1 MGQAVGLVADNP
13 ILEDAAKGWERYMD
27 FRKSI
32 SHVTGISSTRS
43 LAQGLIVTATLLA
56 GTFDFAYA
64 QDDSIYGTVKVTFQP
79 VQSLGETWGCTFVYS
94 AVYPDN
100 VYLKGTPV
108 AIDGNISIFQFGAKL
123 GLQLKIGVKKL
134 AGIGSIKPPNFAYLK
149 SDNYSTAKAQQVIRD
164 GDAGHRLFDYSLY
177 ESPVVGVYN
186 EMLESGKVVI
196 AFNRKKDGM
205 DVLVPVDLRV
215 MDSEVLKKKKVNR
228 KISEK
233 SLQDFAECAAKLS
246 YQAEQVKSGK

>member
-1 MGQAVGLVADNP
+1 MN
-13 ILEDAAKGWERYMD
+13 

-32 SHVTGISSTRS
+32 NLITGMFSIRR
-43 LAQGLIVTATLLA
+43 LAQGLIVAAALIVCA
-56 GTFDFAYA
+56 SDFAYA

-94 AVYPDN
+94 AVYPDS

-108 AIDGNISIFQFGAKL
+108 AIDGNISILQFGAKL

-134 AGIGSIKPPNFAYLK
+134 AGVGSIKPPNFAYLK
-149 SDNYSTAKAQQVIRD
+149 TDNYSTAKAQQVIGD

-177 ESPVVGVYN
+177 ESSVVGVYN
-186 EMLESGKVVI
+186 EMLESGKVTI
-196 AFNRKKDGM
+196 AFNRKENGM

-215 MDSEVLKKKKVNR
+215 ADSKVLKDKKVNR
-228 KISEK
+228 EISEK
-233 SLQDFAECAAKLS
+233 SLHDFAECAARLS
-246 YQAEQVKSGK
+246 YQAGQVKSGQ

>member
-1 MGQAVGLVADNP
+1 MARDLGLVAENL
-13 ILEDAAKGWERYMD
+13 IWEDAAKGWERYMD

-32 SHVTGISSTRS
+32 GLITGIFSMRR
-43 LAQGLIVTATLLA
+43 LAQGLMVAAALMVC
-56 GTFDFAYA
+56 TFDVAYA

-79 VQSLGETWGCTFVYS
+79 VKSLGETWGCTFVYS
-94 AVYPDN
+94 VVYPDS
-100 VYLKGTPV
+100 VYLKGTPI
-108 AIDGNISIFQFGAKL
+108 AIDGDISLFQFGEKL

-134 AGIGSIKPPNFAYLK
+134 AGVGSIKPPNFAYLK
-149 SDNYSTAKAQQVIRD
+149 TDNYSTAKAKQVIRD

-177 ESPVVGVYN
+177 DSSVIGVYN
-186 EMLESGKVVI
+186 EMLESGKATV

-215 MDSEVLKKKKVNR
+215 VDSEVLKKKKVNR

>member
-1 MGQAVGLVADNP
+1 
-13 ILEDAAKGWERYMD
+13 MD

-32 SHVTGISSTRS
+32 SLVIGIFPIRR
-43 LAQGLIVTATLLA
+43 LAQGLLVAAALIACAV
-56 GTFDFAYA
+56 DFAYA

-94 AVYPDN
+94 AVYPDS

-123 GLQLKIGVKKL
+123 GLQLKIGIKKL

-149 SDNYSTAKAQQVIRD
+149 TDNYSTAKARQVIRD
-164 GDAGHRLFDYSLY
+164 GDAGYRLFDYSLY
-177 ESPVVGVYN
+177 DSSIVGVYN
-186 EMLESGKVVI
+186 EMLESGKVTI
-196 AFNRKKDGM
+196 AFNRSQNGM

-215 MDSEVLKKKKVNR
+215 VDSEVLKKKNVNR

-233 SLQDFAECAAKLS
+233 SLHAFAECAAKLA

>member
-1 MGQAVGLVADNP
+1 
-13 ILEDAAKGWERYMD
+13 MD

-32 SHVTGISSTRS
+32 SLNTGIFSIRR
-43 LAQGLIVTATLLA
+43 LAQWLMIVAALIICTL
-56 GTFDFAYA
+56 GFAYA

-94 AVYPDN
+94 AVYPDS
-100 VYLKGTPV
+100 VYLKGTPI

-149 SDNYSTAKAQQVIRD
+149 TDNYSTAKAQQVIGD
-164 GDAGHRLFDYSLY
+164 GDAGHRLFDYALY
-177 ESPVVGVYN
+177 DPSVIGVYN
-186 EMLESGKVVI
+186 EMLESGKVTV

-205 DVLVPVDLRV
+205 DVLVPVDLKV
-215 MDSEVLKKKKVNR
+215 VDSEVLKGKKVHR
-228 KISEK
+228 EISEK
-233 SLQDFAECAAKLS
+233 SLPAFAECAAKLS